1 MEIGEGDDAR
11 KVKKENKTKNSS
23 FPLHPFDGKYTGD
36 NISTKKPKRESSSKE
51 DSPSLFFSF

>member
-11 KVKKENKTKNSS
+11 KVKKENKTKNSL

-36 NISTKKPKRESSSKE
+36 NISKKNLRESRQAKKT
-51 DSPSLFFSF
+51 PLPYFFSF